1 MFSGRFG
8 IYQAETADII
18 AADRPGDWWKGRAM
32 ASMMDQLQAVL
43 ESAVS
48 RQPADSSDELLPV
61 LTVREL
67 STGFGLESAD
77 LWTVDG
83 SLLESLGRSGS
94 LDPRSSDCQVSSD
107 EATKKRIDAA
117 VAAPGVLFVASTDD
131 GKSLRQTISVEA
143 AAGLKLVLEL
153 QGGRIPDGL
162 AESAVEIL
170 ADLFRRSRL
179 GVLRRYRTGSERL
192 DQMLPGMYGVTSE
205 SGLGAV
211 LAADIPAVLG
221 CSRVCVCRR
230 EVAGWRM
237 ESATGLGEVNER
249 AEAVLRICRGVA
261 EQAKLQTGIGTTE
274 FPDGGVQWLFPL
286 SVDGGWS
293 ESERA
298 LVVEFGP
305 GSRPDRELMLRLL
318 RQIRGVLGNLQCSRG
333 GKGARSGVP
342 SLFRR
347 RLTRAVMAFGATA
360 LLLTLM
366 KVELQVGASGR
377 LLPSQRVQIHAAE
390 SGIVTLVAV
399 RDGEQVTAGQLLVQL
414 RSDELSLELES
425 VLGQTAAAD
434 ARLAAIEQL
443 KATRSAD
450 VALLSAEQAEL
461 SAGMESLR
469 LRRQLLERRL
479 ASLEVRAEF
488 GGRVYADEKAER
500 MSGKPLE
507 RGQLLLEL
515 ANPEGAWELQLE
527 VPEREARHVIAA
539 ASEGAPEV
547 SFFSESAPEKVH
559 TTRLSRISESA
570 VINGA
575 GQLMLRVRAD
585 LAAEVLGGVQERPG
599 AGVRAEIACGQKS
612 LGYVL
617 LRKFLEFVQRGG
629 R

>member
-1 MFSGRFG
+1 MV
-8 IYQAETADII
+8 
-18 AADRPGDWWKGRAM
+18 
-32 ASMMDQLQAVL
+32 SMMDQLQSVL
-43 ESAVS
+43 ESAVR
-48 RQPADSSDELLPV
+48 RQPAGASDESLPA

-67 STGFGLESAD
+67 VTGFGLESAD

-83 SLLESLGRSGS
+83 SVLECVGRSGWTDVRTSDSRSPLDELTRKRLEAAAASPS
-94 LDPRSSDCQVSSD
+94 L
-107 EATKKRIDAA
+107 
-117 VAAPGVLFVASTDD
+117 LFVEGSEDCR
-131 GKSLRQTISVEA
+131 SLRQTISAEA
-143 AAGLKLVLEL
+143 ATGLMLVLEL
-153 QGGRIPDGL
+153 QGVQIPDGL
-162 AESAVEIL
+162 AQSAVEIL

-179 GVLRRYRTGSERL
+179 GVLRLHRAGSERL
-192 DQMLPGMYGVTSE
+192 DQMLPGLYGVTSE

-230 EVAGWRM
+230 DVGAWRM
-237 ESATGLGEVNER
+237 ESATGLEEVNER
-249 AEAVLRICRGVA
+249 AEAVLRICRAVA
-261 EQAKLQTGIGTTE
+261 EQAKLQSGTGLTE
-274 FPDGGVQWLFPL
+274 FSDGGVQWLFPL

-305 GSRPDRELMLRLL
+305 GLRPDRELMLRLL
-318 RQIRGVLGNLQCSRG
+318 RQIRGVLRNLQSSRG
-333 GKGARSGVP
+333 VAGAGLGIP
-342 SLFRR
+342 SMFRK
-347 RLTRAVMAFGATA
+347 RLTRAVIAVSAA
-360 LLLTLM
+360 SLLLTLV
-366 KVELQVGASGR
+366 KVELWVGASGR
-377 LLPSQRVQIHAAE
+377 LLPTQRLQIHAAE
-390 SGIVTLVAV
+390 SGIVTLVTV
-399 RDGEQVTAGQLLVQL
+399 RDGEQVSAGQLLVQL

-425 VLGQTAAAD
+425 VLGQAAAAD

-443 KATRSAD
+443 KAARSAD

-488 GGRVYADEKAER
+488 DGRIYADEMSER
-500 MSGKPLE
+500 MAGKPLE
-507 RGQLLLEL
+507 RGQMLLEL
-515 ANPEGAWELQLE
+515 ANPQGAWELQLE

-547 SFFSESAPEKVH
+547 SFFSESAPEKSH
-559 TTRLSRISESA
+559 ITRLSRISESA
-570 VINGA
+570 VINDA

>member
-1 MFSGRFG
+1 MV
-8 IYQAETADII
+8 
-18 AADRPGDWWKGRAM
+18 
-32 ASMMDQLQAVL
+32 SMMDQLQSVL
-43 ESAVS
+43 ESAVR
-48 RQPADSSDELLPV
+48 RQPAGASDESLPA

-67 STGFGLESAD
+67 VTGFGLESAD

-83 SLLESLGRSGS
+83 SVLECVGRSGWTDVRTSDSRSPLDELTRKRLEAAAASPS
-94 LDPRSSDCQVSSD
+94 LLLVEGSEDC
-107 EATKKRIDAA
+107 R
-117 VAAPGVLFVASTDD
+117 
-131 GKSLRQTISVEA
+131 SLRQTISAEA
-143 AAGLKLVLEL
+143 ATGLMLVLEL
-153 QGGRIPDGL
+153 QGVQIPDGL
-162 AESAVEIL
+162 AQSAVEIL

-179 GVLRRYRTGSERL
+179 GVLRLHRAGSERL
-192 DQMLPGMYGVTSE
+192 DQMLPGLYGVTSE

-230 EVAGWRM
+230 DVGAWRM
-237 ESATGLGEVNER
+237 ESATGLEEVNER
-249 AEAVLRICRGVA
+249 AEAVLRICRAVA
-261 EQAKLQTGIGTTE
+261 EQAKLQSGTGLTE

-305 GSRPDRELMLRLL
+305 GLRPDRELMLRLL
-318 RQIRGVLGNLQCSRG
+318 RQIRGVLRNLQSSRG
-333 GKGARSGVP
+333 VAGAGLGIP
-342 SLFRR
+342 SMFRK
-347 RLTRAVMAFGATA
+347 RLTRALIAVSAAS
-360 LLLTLM
+360 LLLTLV
-366 KVELQVGASGR
+366 KVELWVGASGR
-377 LLPSQRVQIHAAE
+377 LLPTQRLQIHAAE
-390 SGIVTLVAV
+390 SGIVTLVTV
-399 RDGEQVTAGQLLVQL
+399 RDGEQVSAGQLLVQL

-425 VLGQTAAAD
+425 VLGQAAAAD

-443 KATRSAD
+443 KAARSAD

-488 GGRVYADEKAER
+488 DGRIYADDMSER
-500 MSGKPLE
+500 MAGKPLE
-507 RGQLLLEL
+507 RGQMLLEL
-515 ANPEGAWELQLE
+515 ANPQGAWELQLE

-539 ASEGAPEV
+539 ASEGALEV
-547 SFFSESAPEKVH
+547 SFFSESAPEKSH
-559 TTRLSRISESA
+559 ITRLSRISESA
-570 VINGA
+570 VINDA

-585 LAAEVLGGVQERPG
+585 LAAEVLGGMQERPG

>member
-1 MFSGRFG
+1 MV
-8 IYQAETADII
+8 
-18 AADRPGDWWKGRAM
+18 
-32 ASMMDQLQAVL
+32 SMMDQLQSVL
-43 ESAVS
+43 ESAVR
-48 RQPADSSDELLPV
+48 RQPAGASDESLPA
-61 LTVREL
+61 LTAREL
-67 STGFGLESAD
+67 VTGFGLESAD

-83 SLLESLGRSGS
+83 SVLECVGRSGWTDVRTSDSRSPLDELTRKRLEAAAASPS
-94 LDPRSSDCQVSSD
+94 L
-107 EATKKRIDAA
+107 
-117 VAAPGVLFVASTDD
+117 LFVEGSEDCR
-131 GKSLRQTISVEA
+131 SLRQTISAEA
-143 AAGLKLVLEL
+143 ATGLMLVLEL
-153 QGGRIPDGL
+153 QGVQIPDGL
-162 AESAVEIL
+162 AQSAVEIL

-179 GVLRRYRTGSERL
+179 GVLRLHRAGSERL
-192 DQMLPGMYGVTSE
+192 DQMLPGLYGVTSE

-230 EVAGWRM
+230 DVGAWRM
-237 ESATGLGEVNER
+237 ESATGLEEVNER
-249 AEAVLRICRGVA
+249 AEAVLRICRAVA
-261 EQAKLQTGIGTTE
+261 EQAKLQSGTGLTE

-305 GSRPDRELMLRLL
+305 GLRPDRELMLRLL
-318 RQIRGVLGNLQCSRG
+318 RQIRGVLRNLQSSRG
-333 GKGARSGVP
+333 VAGAGLGIP
-342 SLFRR
+342 SMFRK
-347 RLTRAVMAFGATA
+347 RLTRAVIAVSAA
-360 LLLTLM
+360 SLLLTLV
-366 KVELQVGASGR
+366 KVELWVGASGR
-377 LLPSQRVQIHAAE
+377 LLPTQRLQIHAAE

-399 RDGEQVTAGQLLVQL
+399 RDGEQVSAGQLLVQL

-425 VLGQTAAAD
+425 VLGQAAAAD

-443 KATRSAD
+443 KAARSAD

-488 GGRVYADEKAER
+488 DGRIYADDMSER
-500 MSGKPLE
+500 MAGKPLE
-507 RGQLLLEL
+507 RGQMLLEL
-515 ANPEGAWELQLE
+515 ANPQGAWELQLE

-547 SFFSESAPEKVH
+547 SFFSESAPEKSH
-559 TTRLSRISESA
+559 ITRLSRISESA
-570 VINGA
+570 VINDA
-575 GQLMLRVRAD
+575 GQLMVRVRAD